1 MKTLLILIGLTAVTF
16 GETKPK
22 TESVVIGGRTIEIPA
37 SKVKGA
43 MVNRDP
49 KAELEAIMEKQYE
62 GTPLGRR
69 AMLLLRSIDKDG
81 PTDAHLAA
89 LVQLKKDVAAA
100 PEMKPAPRQ
109 PVVVDPKLVAFN
121 TAIAKGF
128 DTKLGFVLPLEDANR
143 NDFTQLVVLVSTA
156 LQTGAITPETPQSF
170 TDIEGKVR
178 TLQARQ
184 FLQMMLGYGAYYKGL
199 WDAQHAAD

>member
-49 KAELEAIMEKQYE
+49 KADLEAIMEKQYE

-69 AMLLLRSIDKDG
+69 AMLLLRSIEKDG

-109 PVVVDPKLVAFN
+109 PAVVDPKLVAFN

-128 DTKLGFVLPLEDANR
+128 DTKLGFVLPLEDAMPHGTPL
-143 NDFTQLVVLVSTA
+143 DFATKSKSTA
-156 LQTGAITPETPQSF
+156 TLDMHSPILQT
-170 TDIEGKVR
+170 V
-178 TLQARQ
+178 
-184 FLQMMLGYGAYYKGL
+184 
-199 WDAQHAAD
+199 